1 MAVMTKAMGAF
12 LILMVFGMQYFVPD
26 MTAEQISKIIQESL
40 QRAKSDLSKIE
51 QNLDKSGTGA
61 SNSQTQ
67 AAIGDVLKRLDD
79 AAADIERL
87 RIRLDQA
94 IAQLRHSEE
103 ERTRLSAE
111 NDQLK
116 ADLAKAQAL
125 IQSLQAQM
133 AALTAE
139 RDKLKAQLQS
149 LDQARQDLAQAAN
162 ALRRGDV
169 TKEELEA
176 IRKQVEAAQAAMEK
190 EAAEIADLRAQ
201 LAAAKDTI
209 AKLQDENAALKKT
222 AEDAKAALDAALAR
236 VTAAE
241 ASVSD
246 LRAKLADAQDET
258 KKLQDENAVQ
268 ASQVKD
274 LTAERDNL
282 TKQNNQLASEVDDLS
297 RISFQ
302 VIYNQDCGDAKLSIV
317 LSTLPATAQGE
328 SPTIPTDASKQW
340 SKFAKGTNGTLEAVY
355 SFGYYSEIGEDNFPH
370 YTLWEVKRPEDGEK
384 FLVYI
389 YPYNIIDSDKPNC
402 SGNLRV
408 SSNKQYIVSPFNTDF
423 GKYNANGPFLFVYD
437 YKSGLR
443 EMAIKDEE
451 NTYFSSLFNGAECRA
466 LACDVHGAAHRKE
479 LHELLSNRHGAD
491 LTATSGIDTSE
502 KTAASTM
509 LDSLIESFGDRK
521 IKQADLERWVSL
533 LKTAAFS
540 KDKPV
545 ADSSHALS
553 PAEIAVMDER
563 LRDAGVPQI
572 VIDRFKARALA
583 GWWTKEDAQA
593 RLTSANVAPISDD
606 LDFALAKKNLSA
618 EPGTFAAVTRPLVQS
633 GTMTLAKGID
643 WVTLMSAKADPAPG
657 DADAAALA
665 RTDDAMR
672 KKGLD
677 QPFIDAVE
685 AAVRA
690 KNVRLEDVDR
700 TVAQTEAAVP

>member
-125 IQSLQAQM
+125 IQSLQAQV

-139 RDKLKAQLQS
+139 RDKLAAQLKS
-149 LDQARQDLAQAAN
+149 LAQARQDLAQAAN
-162 ALRRGDV
+162 ALKRGDV
-169 TKEELEA
+169 TKEELDA
-176 IRKQVEAAQAAMEK
+176 IRKQVEAAQAALDK
-190 EAAEIADLRAQ
+190 EDAENADLRAQ

-209 AKLQDENAALKKT
+209 KQLHDENEKLKKALQDAN
-222 AEDAKAALDAALAR
+222 AALDAALAR
-236 VTAAE
+236 ATAAE
-241 ASVSD
+241 ASVAD
-246 LRAKLADAQDET
+246 LRAKLADAEDAT
-258 KKLQDENAVQ
+258 KKLQDENAAR

-274 LTAERDNL
+274 LTAERDDL
-282 TKQNNQLASEVDDLS
+282 TRQNDQLARRVNDLS
-297 RISFQ
+297 RLTFQ
-302 VIYNQDCGDAKLSIV
+302 VMYNQDCGEAKLSI
-317 LSTLPATAQGE
+317 LISTLDGTAQGE
-328 SPTIPTDASKQW
+328 SPNIPSGGSKQW
-340 SKFAKGTNGTLEAVY
+340 SKFVKADNDTLASFY
-355 SFGYYSEIGEDNFPH
+355 TFGYSEESGENKFPY
-370 YTLWEVKRPEDGEK
+370 YTDWEVKNPQDGEK
-384 FLVYI
+384 FLVYL
-389 YPYNIIDSDKPNC
+389 YPYNLIDADHPIC
-402 SGNLRV
+402 SGNLRA
-408 SSNKQYIVSPFNTDF
+408 STNGNYIVRYFNTDF
-423 GKYNANGPFLFVYD
+423 GKYNAEGPFLFRYNV
-437 YKSGLR
+437 KTGLTILHYSDQ
-443 EMAIKDEE
+443 ETE
-451 NTYFSSLFNGAECRA
+451 YFAGLYHSAECRA
-466 LACDVHGAAHRKE
+466 IACNVHDAAHRKL
-479 LHELLSNRHGAD
+479 LHDVLNQRYGVD
-491 LTATSGIDTSE
+491 LTPTNGVDTSE
-502 KTAASTM
+502 TTAASAM
-509 LDSLIESFGDRK
+509 LDSLVESLGDRK

-545 ADSSHALS
+545 ADGSHALS

-563 LRDAGVPQI
+563 LGDAGVPQI

-593 RLTSANVAPISDD
+593 RLTTANVPPISDD

-665 RTDDAMR
+665 RTADAMR